1 MTLDLLH
8 ETIRSLIDTVNT
20 DTYFMWSKLWDDFY
34 AQVTVFSPRC
44 LYLLKWVI
52 NIVYYNKFVKYI
64 ISYYKTCKYLPQIY
78 RLYTNMCNATVWS
91 NTTFS
96 YKVKGLPKSWGKQM
110 WCAMPQ
116 QMLQSYN
123 CLVACVYH

>member
-64 ISYYKTCKYLPQIY
+64 ISYYKTVNIY
-78 RLYTNMCNATVWS
+78 PKFTDYT
-91 NTTFS
+91 
-96 YKVKGLPKSWGKQM
+96 PI
-110 WCAMPQ
+110 CAMQLYDPTQ
-116 QMLQSYN
+116 HS
-123 CLVACVYH
+123 ARK

>member
-64 ISYYKTCKYLPQIY
+64 IRYYKTCKYLPQIY
-78 RLYTNMCNATVWS
+78 RLYT
-91 NTTFS
+91 
-96 YKVKGLPKSWGKQM
+96 PI
-110 WCAMPQ
+110 CAMQLYDPTQ
-116 QMLQSYN
+116 HS
-123 CLVACVYH
+123 ARK